1 MQNRRPLIAQNVDLV
16 PENLGRFIEKAYL
29 RKDDDES
36 VILARNQLASSA
48 DYNGV
53 KPEKMLAM
61 SKLLAEMK
69 EWVAREQLDAA
80 GVDCWTYMQDKAKVC
95 ACSSMAAMSQSLKSF
110 ACETDVY
117 GALSMQAASA
127 AAGRPV
133 GLADVFN
140 CMYSSQDAAKCKS
153 HSEIGTALYD
163 IASKRDMT
171 IESLLDN
178 LSTPFHCGVWADDLT
193 GDARCDTQLIMEKFV
208 SPGDSIGCRTAYLK
222 EGPIVS
228 TRIAPGKDGV
238 LAAYVFVS
246 EALPPINGVKSFG
259 NYGMVITPDQEKV
272 VNAIHGDVT
281 NKQRVPFPHHGAI
294 VRGGNDVADSL
305 VRGYQLSGY
314 KVMDLRKV

>member
-1 MQNRRPLIAQNVDLV
+1 
-16 PENLGRFIEKAYL
+16 
-29 RKDDDES
+29 
-36 VILARNQLASSA
+36 
-48 DYNGV
+48 
-53 KPEKMLAM
+53 
-61 SKLLAEMK
+61 
-69 EWVAREQLDAA
+69 
-80 GVDCWTYMQDKAKVC
+80 
-95 ACSSMAAMSQSLKSF
+95 
-110 ACETDVY
+110 
-117 GALSMQAASA
+117 
-127 AAGRPV
+127 
-133 GLADVFN
+133 
-140 CMYSSQDAAKCKS
+140 
-153 HSEIGTALYD
+153 
-163 IASKRDMT
+163 
-171 IESLLDN
+171 
-178 LSTPFHCGVWADDLT
+178 
-193 GDARCDTQLIMEKFV
+193 MEKFV